1 MEYINKTVFLNYLD
15 CPTLGWK
22 TKKNMLPKLSGL
34 SNELLILEGR
44 NIYKEALKLFPDAVS
59 GKRLKLK
66 NPDTSCKNLIAG
78 LEINK
83 SIYATPFVVD
93 SFYAKPD
100 ILKKLEDNS
109 CDLFEVKSGSRY
121 KIKYI
126 NDISFNVMVLSK
138 LGIRINKTSI
148 LYLSSG
154 YCIGMDFSKL
164 FTEANCSEKVKIK
177 VHEFL
182 SIADKASN
190 DLQSETMPLPV
201 LKSRCKNCPIFDVCI
216 GKGTKKHIFDLPRL
230 SIFQMDQLIAIGADT
245 IDKIPDNFELV
256 DRQKIVKNC
265 VLTDTRY
272 VSNNLKVELEN
283 IKQPFYYLD
292 FESVTTIMPL
302 YPNIFPHTQ
311 ILTQFSLDKTDES
324 GNILK
329 HYEYIADQTR
339 DCRKDIAEK
348 LISYLDK
355 EGSIITYANA
365 ELIIISKLA
374 LLFPELSEKLN
385 KIIERIIDLE
395 LIIRKNYYDVNF
407 HGRTSI
413 KKILPVLVPDMMSYD
428 SLNIGVGS
436 DASAAFAFMAMGLYD
451 EEKIKET
458 KDNLLKY
465 CAQDT
470 LVMIRIHQF
479 LINVTK

>member
-1 MEYINKTVFLNYLD
+1 MEYINKRVFLNYLN
-15 CPTLGWK
+15 CSALGWK
-22 TKKNMLPKLSGL
+22 TKKDMLPKLSGL
-34 SNELLILEGR
+34 NNELLTLERR
-44 NIYKEALKLFPDAVS
+44 NIYKEALKLFPDVVS
-59 GKRLKLK
+59 GKKLKLE
-66 NPDTSCKNLIAG
+66 NPDASFKDLIAG

-83 SIYATPFVVD
+83 SVYAMSFITD

-109 CDLFEVKSGSRY
+109 LHLFEVKLGSRY
-121 KIKYI
+121 KIKYT
-126 NDISFNVMVLSK
+126 NNISFNVMVLSK
-138 LGIRINKTSI
+138 LGIKINKISA
-148 LYLSSG
+148 LYLSND
-154 YCIGMDFSKL
+154 YRTGMDSSKL
-164 FTEANCSEKVKIK
+164 FTEVDCSENVEIK
-177 VHEFL
+177 SQEFL
-182 SIADKASN
+182 SIADEASK
-190 DLQSETMPLPV
+190 DLQSEIMSPPV
-201 LKSRCKNCPIFDVCI
+201 LKRRCKNCPIFEVCI
-216 GKGTKKHIFDLPRL
+216 GKAVKKHIFDLPRL
-230 SIFQMDQLIAIGADT
+230 STVQMDQLIAMGVDT
-245 IDKIPDNFELV
+245 IDKVPDDFKLTE
-256 DRQKIVKNC
+256 RQKIVKNC

-283 IKQPFYYLD
+283 IKRPFYYLD

-302 YPNIFPHTQ
+302 YPNISPHTQ
-311 ILTQFSLDKTDES
+311 ILTQFSLDKVDES

-348 LISYLDK
+348 LIEHLDK

-365 ELIIISKLA
+365 EHIIISKLA

-385 KIIERIIDLE
+385 KIIERIVDLE
-395 LIIRKNYYDVNF
+395 LIIRRNYYDINF

-413 KKILPVLVPDMMSYD
+413 KKILPVLIHDMSYD
-428 SLNIGVGS
+428 GLDIGEGC

-451 EEKIKET
+451 EGKIKET

-470 LVMIRIHQF
+470 LAMIRIHQF
-479 LINVTK
+479 LINVAK